1 MKLKK
6 NSFSK
11 FKNYILKN
19 FLEVQGV
26 ISVNLVGSFWN
37 NPNEN
42 NFRDIDIVII
52 LNNIDKKIPVMYKFK
67 LTFRFSELSN
77 FKLSISI
84 IKLLYNKGSHYRM
97 QKNAY

>member
-52 LNNIDKKIPVMYKFK
+52 LNNIDKKKFINCVK
-67 LTFRFSELSN
+67 FVEKIDLNLF
-77 FKLSISI
+77 
-84 IKLLYNKGSHYRM
+84 G
-97 QKNAY
+97 